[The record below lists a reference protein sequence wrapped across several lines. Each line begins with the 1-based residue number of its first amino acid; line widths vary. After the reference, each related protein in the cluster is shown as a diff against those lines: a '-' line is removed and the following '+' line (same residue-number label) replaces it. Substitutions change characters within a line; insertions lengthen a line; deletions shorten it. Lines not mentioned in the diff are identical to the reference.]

1 MPDSNIPAILF
12 ECRRHHV
19 GLVIPNRPAARCAA
33 SGDVTSALTT
43 RITANARFTVREG
56 LLVVRRVNR
65 QRDAKL
71 SKLTEPLSLRVRAND
86 YLKNGLL
93 AFIEKHAPE
102 WTGR

>member
-1 MPDSNIPAILF
+1 MPDSNIPAVLF
-12 ECRRHHV
+12 KCRRHPV
-19 GLVIPNRPAARCAA
+19 GLVTPSRPA
-33 SGDVTSALTT
+33 
-43 RITANARFTVREG
+43 VREG

-65 QRDAKL
+65 PRDAEL
-71 SKLTEPLSLRVRAND
+71 CKLTEPLSLRVRAND